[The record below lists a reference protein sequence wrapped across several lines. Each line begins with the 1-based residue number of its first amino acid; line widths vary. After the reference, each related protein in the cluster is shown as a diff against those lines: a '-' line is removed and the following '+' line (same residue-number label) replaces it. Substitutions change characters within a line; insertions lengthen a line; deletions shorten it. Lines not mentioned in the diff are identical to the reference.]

1 MSTKRRSEDSTQV
14 SFQDCHTSYRRSF
27 LDCTSIH
34 LTSSLDTNIWCAVV
48 LSFVGTNMFNTNTLD
63 QVEYVTTV
71 VDAVR
76 AQNQGTFHRQT
87 IKTAKTITDLDVTR
101 IDLRRPELTIFDD
114 TNNAG
119 HWNSQ
124 YAAAPWALKVK
135 SSNISD
141 LESHKE
147 IIDQVADVVRLR
159 MASRP
164 LHLFTL
170 SLMLCD
176 SRFWVVTWDRD
187 GVVVSRPHHLEEEQ
201 DLFRR
206 MVISLHCYLDLHDLG
221 LDRNVSI
228 AADLSHVSSGPHPWE
243 LVNRSFLSVMAN
255 GHGNRMWRVRRASEA
270 TELVHH
276 TIRWSW
282 GSSGHEREPNIH
294 ANIEKA
300 LMGKP
305 KTQPTT
311 IALIDSGAAVNNL
324 DDAKVDIQPLHSG
337 LPIHNLFQTCIVLN
351 RVGKSIWE
359 YENDTEIMR
368 GARDMLQG
376 DDCVFAIVIIV
387 GANVMTSSS
396 RLSP

>member
-1 MSTKRRSEDSTQV
+1 MTTVSWRQSSRSAALPRLRFKLRKASLRSSTSSL
-14 SFQDCHTSYRRSF
+14 H
-27 LDCTSIH
+27 CTSIH
-34 LTSSLDTNIWCAVV
+34 LTSPLDTNIWCAVV

-71 VDAVR
+71 VEAVR

-87 IKTAKTITDLDVTR
+87 IKTANTITDLDVTR
-101 IDLRRPELTIFDD
+101 IDLRRP
-114 TNNAG
+114 AV
-119 HWNSQ
+119 
-124 YAAAPWALKVK
+124 APWALKVK
-135 SSNISD
+135 SSD
-141 LESHKE
+141 APDPESHKD
-147 IIDQVADVVRLR
+147 IIDQVADVVQLR
-159 MASRP
+159 MAIPSRP
-164 LHLFTL
+164 FQLFTL
-170 SLMLCD
+170 SLMLCG
-176 SRFWVVTWDRD
+176 SRFWVATWDRD

-206 MVISLHCYLDLHDLG
+206 IVISLHCYLDLHDLG

-228 AADLSHVSSGPHPWE
+228 TADLSHVSSGPHPWE

-270 TELVHH
+270 TELVHC
-276 TIRWSW
+276 TIWSW
-282 GSSGHEREPNIH
+282 GSSGHEREPKIH

-300 LMGKP
+300 LMAKP

-311 IALIDSGAAVNNL
+311 IALIVSGAAVNNL

-337 LPIHNLFQTCIVLN
+337 LPIHDLVQTCIVLN
-351 RVGKSIWE
+351 RVGKPIWE
-359 YENDTEIMR
+359 YEGDTEIMR

-376 DDCVFAIVIIV
+376 DDCVFAIDLIV
-387 GANVMTSSS
+387 GANVIISSS

>member
-1 MSTKRRSEDSTQV
+1 
-14 SFQDCHTSYRRSF
+14 
-27 LDCTSIH
+27 
-34 LTSSLDTNIWCAVV
+34 
-48 LSFVGTNMFNTNTLD
+48 MFNTNTLD

-87 IKTAKTITDLDVTR
+87 IKTANTITDLDVTR
-101 IDLRRPELTIFDD
+101 IDLRRPELTTFDD
-114 TNNAG
+114 TNYAG
-119 HWNSQ
+119 HRIFRN
-124 YAAAPWALKVK
+124 AVAPWALKVK
-135 SSNISD
+135 SSD
-141 LESHKE
+141 APDPESHKD

-159 MASRP
+159 MAIPSRP
-164 LHLFTL
+164 FQLFIL

-176 SRFWVVTWDRD
+176 SRFWVATWDRD

-243 LVNRSFLSVMAN
+243 LINRSFLSVMAN

-270 TELVHH
+270 TELVHR
-276 TIRWSW
+276 TIKRSW

-300 LMGKP
+300 LMVKP

-311 IALIDSGAAVNNL
+311 TALIDSGAAVNNL

-337 LPIHNLFQTCIVLN
+337 LPIHDLVQTCIILN
-351 RVGKSIWE
+351 RVGKPIWE
-359 YENDTEIMR
+359 YEDDTEIMR

-376 DDCVFAIVIIV
+376 DDCVFAIVIKAEV
-387 GANVMTSSS
+387 NRNGHLM
-396 RLSP
+396 